1 MAQWMMLLVVV
12 MAISGCSR
20 QVSITDDVA
29 GAVDSGLLAS
39 GTDTSVDASI
49 VAPLTETDDDPE
61 VIAVSTPV
69 VNPVG
74 SPETEAAPIAPVSA
88 PAAPSLVSEAAVRL
102 SDPVTLSDT
111 PGVGELTPV
120 LRSPDGTIIDL
131 TCCDEGG
138 AWTGVVPLDAQQEW
152 SGTILWQTEQ
162 GDEVLDVLSAS
173 AFVQGASPDVQ
184 DISPDGYARDTDS
197 DGDGVNNL
205 TELVLGTSPLNVTDA
220 STDFLSAQVR
230 VPRVA
235 PSQAPIID
243 GQAGDYAPGTT
254 DFVGE
259 WENAVSSDIN
269 GSRLSL
275 ANLMHTSPGVVRDG
289 GSENHHWLA
298 LHDGTW
304 LYVLVIVDDAGEHH
318 FDSQEV
324 AKPWRDDSMEIFI
337 DGDNSQQPSYDNVD
351 DFSAH
356 IVTLD
361 TLEGGSNSSSNA
373 NPNVFR
379 SINSVPLPPGLV
391 FTTGPSRGPDA
402 PAGLASNGA
411 PQDVYEIALRLT
423 DVNIEMA
430 RTFGFELQFSDD
442 DDAGDRDAKWAW
454 VHPPG
459 NSTDNDFTFRDPR
472 FMGRAVLEP

>member
-1 MAQWMMLLVVV
+1 
-12 MAISGCSR
+12 
-20 QVSITDDVA
+20 
-29 GAVDSGLLAS
+29 
-39 GTDTSVDASI
+39 
-49 VAPLTETDDDPE
+49 
-61 VIAVSTPV
+61 
-69 VNPVG
+69 
-74 SPETEAAPIAPVSA
+74 
-88 PAAPSLVSEAAVRL
+88 
-102 SDPVTLSDT
+102 
-111 PGVGELTPV
+111 
-120 LRSPDGTIIDL
+120 
-131 TCCDEGG
+131 
-138 AWTGVVPLDAQQEW
+138 
-152 SGTILWQTEQ
+152 
-162 GDEVLDVLSAS
+162 
-173 AFVQGASPDVQ
+173 
-184 DISPDGYARDTDS
+184 
-197 DGDGVNNL
+197 
-205 TELVLGTSPLNVTDA
+205 
-220 STDFLSAQVR
+220 
-230 VPRVA
+230 
-235 PSQAPIID
+235 
-243 GQAGDYAPGTT
+243 
-254 DFVGE
+254 
-259 WENAVSSDIN
+259 
-269 GSRLSL
+269 
-275 ANLMHTSPGVVRDG
+275 MHTSPGVVRDG

-459 NSTDNDFTFRDPR
+459 NSIDNDFTFRDPR